1 MRGLFVGLM
10 TLDCIY
16 QAQRPPQANE
26 KLVAQAAMMAAGG
39 PATNA
44 AVAFAALGGQ
54 PTVMAAVGQ
63 HPLTALLREDMA
75 QVGVALRDLTPHRQA
90 PPPLSSIVVS
100 QSGDRAVISRNA
112 EGLQVDPQ
120 ALGLTDGA
128 LADGDLADI
137 DVVLLDGHQMAL
149 GQWIA
154 LVAKSLGI
162 PVVVDA
168 GSWKPG
174 FDQVL
179 SLATVVIAS
188 ANFHPPTGGPHGG
201 DALSYLQSLGIPQIA
216 ITQGGDPIVVSDQ
229 GRLWELAVPVT
240 TVIDTLGAGDIFHGA
255 FCYALCKD
263 AKEENFSVALTRA
276 SQVASLSCRYFGT
289 RSWLAHRN

>member
-54 PTVMAAVGQ
+54 ATVMAAVGQ
-63 HPLTALLREDMA
+63 HPVTALLREDMA
-75 QVGVALRDLTPHRQA
+75 QVGVTLRDLSPSRSD

-112 EGLQVDPQ
+112 EGLQIDPQ
-120 ALGLTDGA
+120 TMALDGGLTDGV
-128 LADGDLADI
+128 LTDVN
-137 DVVLLDGHQMAL
+137 VVLLDGHQMAL
-149 GQWIA
+149 SQRIA
-154 LVAKSLGI
+154 LMAKSLGI

-179 SLATVVIAS
+179 ALAQVVIAS
-188 ANFHPPTGGPHGG
+188 ANFRPPDPHGDDG
-201 DALSYLQSLGIPQIA
+201 MAYFQGLGIPQIA
-216 ITQGGDPIVVSDQ
+216 ITQGEYPIVVSDQ
-229 GRLWELAVPVT
+229 GRLGELAVPAT
-240 TVIDTLGAGDIFHGA
+240 TVVDTLGAGDIFHGA
-255 FCYALCKD
+255 FCHAICD
-263 AKEENFSVALTRA
+263 AGGVSFSAALTQA

-289 RSWLAHRN
+289 RAWIPYSN